1 MGKIWRETRTMT
13 TPLRMF
19 WFLPTSGDGPY
30 LGSQEQWRPAEIDYL
45 QQIAQAADRLGF
57 EGVLL
62 PTGPSC
68 LDGWTLASV
77 LAPLTRRLKFLVALR
92 PGVIAPGY
100 AARQAGA
107 LDRALAG
114 RLLLN
119 IVTGGNPGELAQDG
133 LWLDHEA
140 RYAQT
145 DEFLT
150 VWRAIA
156 AGQPIDFEGR
166 HYRVCSPGR
175 LAFPSVTK
183 PYPPLYFGGSSPAGL
198 EVAGRH
204 VDHYLTWGEPP
215 AQVAEKFAAA
225 KAAAAAH
232 GRSLRFGLRIHLIVR
247 ETEAEAWDA
256 ADRLISRVTD
266 EAIEAARERR
276 ERLSESEGQRRMTA
290 LHGFRRD
297 ALEIAPNLWAGVGLI
312 RDGAGT
318 ALVGDPATVAAR
330 LREYQAVGVET
341 VIASGYPHLE
351 EAYHTAELLFPE
363 LGLDRPRAETPLVGR
378 DFAANRAVAAS

>member
-1 MGKIWRETRTMT
+1 MT
-13 TPLRMF
+13 SPLRMF

-30 LGSQEQWRPAEIDYL
+30 LGSQEQWRPAEIGYM

-77 LAPLTRRLKFLVALR
+77 LAPLTQRLKFLVALR
-92 PGVIAPGY
+92 PGIIAPGY

-107 LDRALAG
+107 LDRALDG

-119 IVTGGNPGELAQDG
+119 IVTGGNPGELQQDG
-133 LWLDHEA
+133 LWLDHDA

-156 AGQPIDFEGR
+156 SGEPIDFEGR
-166 HYRVCSPGR
+166 HYRVRSPGR
-175 LAFPSVTK
+175 LAFPPVTK
-183 PYPPLYFGGSSPAGL
+183 PHPPLYFGGSSPSGL

-204 VDHYLTWGEPP
+204 ADHYLTWGEPP
-215 AQVAEKFAAA
+215 ALVAEKFAAA
-225 KAAAAAH
+225 KVAAAAH
-232 GRSLRFGLRIHLIVR
+232 GRTLRFGLRIHLIVR
-247 ETEAEAWDA
+247 ETEAEAWEA

-266 EAIEAARERR
+266 DAIAAARERR
-276 ERLSESEGQRRMTA
+276 SRVSESEGQRRMTA

-351 EAYHTAELLFPE
+351 EAYRTAELLFPE
-363 LGLDRPRAETPLVGR
+363 LGVDRVRAETPLVGR

>member
-1 MGKIWRETRTMT
+1 MT
-13 TPLRMF
+13 SPLRMF

-30 LGSQEQWRPAEIDYL
+30 LGSQEQWRPAEIGYM

-77 LAPLTRRLKFLVALR
+77 LAPLTQRLKFLVALR
-92 PGVIAPGY
+92 PGIIAPGY

-107 LDRALAG
+107 LDRALDG

-119 IVTGGNPGELAQDG
+119 IVTGGNPGELQQDG
-133 LWLDHEA
+133 LWLDHDA
-140 RYAQT
+140 RYTQT

-156 AGQPIDFEGR
+156 SGEPIDFEGR
-166 HYRVCSPGR
+166 HYRVRSPGR
-175 LAFPSVTK
+175 LASPPVTK
-183 PYPPLYFGGSSPAGL
+183 PHPPLYFGGSSASGL

-204 VDHYLTWGEPP
+204 ADHYLTWGEPP
-215 AQVAEKFAAA
+215 ALVAEKFAAA
-225 KAAAAAH
+225 KVAAAAH
-232 GRSLRFGLRIHLIVR
+232 GRTLRFGLRIHLIVR
-247 ETEAEAWDA
+247 ETEAEAWEA

-266 EAIEAARERR
+266 DAIAAARERR
-276 ERLSESEGQRRMTA
+276 SRVSESEGQRRMTA

-351 EAYHTAELLFPE
+351 EAYRTAELLFPE
-363 LGLDRPRAETPLVGR
+363 LGVDRVRAETPLVGR

>member
-1 MGKIWRETRTMT
+1 MT

-30 LGSQEQWRPAEIDYL
+30 LGSQIGWRPAEFGYM

-68 LDGWTLASV
+68 FDGWTLASA
-77 LAPLTRRLKFLVALR
+77 LGPLSETLKFLVALR
-92 PGVIAPGY
+92 PGIIAPAY

-107 LDRALAG
+107 LDQVLGG

-119 IVTGGNPGELAQDG
+119 IVTGGNPTELAQDG
-133 LWLDHEA
+133 VHLDHDA
-140 RYAQT
+140 RYSQT

-150 VWRAIA
+150 VWRAA
-156 AGQPIDFEGR
+156 ASGQPLSFNGR
-166 HYRVCSPGR
+166 HYRVESPGK
-175 LAFPSVTK
+175 LVFPSIQT
-183 PYPPLYFGGSSPAGL
+183 PYPPLYFGGSSDAGL

-204 VDHYLTWGEPP
+204 VDYYLTWGEPVE
-215 AQVAEKFAAA
+215 AVAEKVRAAQ
-225 KAAAAAH
+225 AAAARH
-232 GRSLRFGLRIHLIVR
+232 GRTLRCGLRIHLVVR
-247 ETEAEAWDA
+247 ETEAEAWEA
-256 ADRLISRVTD
+256 ADRLISKVTD

-276 ERLSESEGQRRMTA
+276 RRQSESEGQRRMTA

-312 RDGAGT
+312 REGAGT
-318 ALVGDPATVAAR
+318 ALVGDPDTVAAR
-330 LREYQAVGVET
+330 LRAYQAVGVDT
-341 VIASGYPHLE
+341 IIASGYPHLE
-351 EAYHTAELLFPE
+351 EAYTVAELLFPA
-363 LGLDRPRAETPLVGR
+363 LGIASTRAQAPIIGR
-378 DFAANRAVAAS
+378 DFAENRLVRAS